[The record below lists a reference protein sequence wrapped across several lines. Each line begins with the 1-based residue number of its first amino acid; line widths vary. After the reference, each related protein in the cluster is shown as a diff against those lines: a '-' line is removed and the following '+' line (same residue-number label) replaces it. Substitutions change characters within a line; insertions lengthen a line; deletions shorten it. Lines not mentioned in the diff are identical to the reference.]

1 MSEEVLG
8 KAHDRLDGPLKVT
21 GALRYSG
28 DQQPANLAY
37 GFLLTS
43 TVARGEIRMMDVSE
57 AEKAPGVLAV
67 YTPFNSLKLYH
78 GLTQAEGANSGEIEP
93 PLQNNKIRYYGQII
107 GLIVAESFEQGR
119 DAAVLVKVAYA
130 PEQPVTTWEAGLKYA
145 FPPGAVDGQP
155 PKVAI
160 LADGVSSI
168 DDVIQKAGIVVDQTY
183 TEPIYHHNPME
194 PHATTAVWQG
204 NRLTTYDATQFVP
217 GQQRNV
223 AAILGVNGDDVRV
236 ICPFIGGGFGSKQAV
251 WTHSPLTAAAARALN
266 RPIKTILTR
275 EQMFTLTGH
284 RPALIQEISL
294 AANEAGILQAIKHDV
309 HSTVG
314 FAGIYI
320 EAAAQRTSRFV
331 YKSPNIQVNQM
342 LVPLNVGAPTS
353 MRAPG
358 ESPGMFALEC
368 AMDELAVKLDMD
380 PIELRLKNYSEFYP
394 GRNVPYSSKTLSEAY
409 RLGAERFGW
418 SRRDP
423 KPGSTKNDD
432 WLVGMGM
439 ATAVYPAHRSR
450 SSAKV
455 RLQADGTAQVSL
467 ATEDLGTGMWTVVAI
482 VGAQCLGLPIAR
494 IRPEIGD
501 SGLPPAPVAGG
512 SQSTASVSPA
522 ILKAAESAKAKLIQ
536 VAVHDANSPFYGM
549 TGVSYDSGQLV
560 GGGKREEFATV
571 LNAIGR
577 GAVEATESVASGD
590 EQKKYAFYSFGAQF
604 CEVEVNQWTCEIRVK
619 RVTSIIDIGAVV
631 NPKTARN
638 QIIGGI
644 VFGIGMALLEGSHL
658 DEATGRYANANFADY
673 LVPTNADV
681 PYIDVHF
688 IGQPDTIFN
697 PIGVR
702 GAGEIGVTGTPA
714 AIANAVYNAT
724 GRRVRDFPITLEK
737 LLVAPNGADRH
748 SV

>member
-1 MSEEVLG
+1 MSGQVLG

-28 DQQPANLAY
+28 DQQLANLAY

-57 AEKAPGVLAV
+57 AEKAPGVVAI

-78 GLTQAEGANSGEIEP
+78 GLTQAEGANSGEIDP

-119 DAAVLVKVAYA
+119 DAAALVKVDYT
-130 PEQPVTTWEAGLKYA
+130 PEQPVTTWEAGLKHA
-145 FPPGAVDGQP
+145 FPPAAIDGQP
-155 PKVAI
+155 PTVAI
-160 LADGVSSI
+160 LGDGVSSI
-168 DDVIQKAGIVVDQTY
+168 DAVIQKAGIVVDQTY

-223 AAILGVNGDDVRV
+223 AAILGVNEDDVRV

-284 RPALIQEISL
+284 RPALIQQITL

-314 FAGIYI
+314 FAGIYV
-320 EAAAQRTSRFV
+320 EAAAQRTSRFI
-331 YKSPNIQVNQM
+331 YKSPNIQVKQM

-380 PIELRLKNYSEFYP
+380 PIELRMRNYSEFYP

-409 RLGAERFGW
+409 RLGADRFGW

-423 KPGSTKNDD
+423 KPGSTKNGD

-482 VGAQCLGLPIAR
+482 VGAQILGLPIER

-501 SGLPPAPVAGG
+501 SALPPAPVAGG
-512 SQSTASVSPA
+512 SQSTASVTPA
-522 ILKAAESAKAKLIQ
+522 ILKAAESAKVKLIQ
-536 VAVHDANSPFYGM
+536 VAVEDANSPFYGM
-549 TGVSYDSGQLV
+549 TDVSYDSGELV

-604 CEVEVNQWTCEIRVK
+604 SEVEVNRWTCEIRVK
-619 RVTSIIDIGAVV
+619 RVTSIIDIGTVV

-697 PIGVR
+697 PIGAR

-724 GRRVRDFPITLEK
+724 GQRVRDFPITLEK
-737 LLVAPNGADRH
+737 LLVPPNGANRH
-748 SV
+748 LF